1 MSSDLN
7 EVKSVSLSEEGSV
20 GDRLGYEKDSK
31 ERMPWEHYLEEF
43 RKADPKEISSRLS
56 ILMMKRKK
64 SFELRFWEMSIT
76 FHSFPF
82 SCDSQRG

>member
-43 RKADPKEISSRLS
+43 RNCLLYTSDAADE
-56 ILMMKRKK
+56 
-64 SFELRFWEMSIT
+64 
-76 FHSFPF
+76 
-82 SCDSQRG
+82 